1 MLKLTENT
9 FWSSSMDDAFKRA
22 RAYLKDHNL
31 EESDYTLTQI
41 EEHESY
47 GCKLCIKHPKEEVP
61 VSYTEKDLRNFF
73 IAGNYLGKF
82 EQSLVT
88 DPFAKIPFVTYEGFE
103 DYLKLMKNAK
113 TKNLPSNRRFED

>member
-41 EEHESY
+41 EEHESF
-47 GCKLCIKHPKEEVP
+47 GCKLSIKVGVEAPI
-61 VSYTEKDLRNFF
+61 SYTEVELLAIIDHILSDGDIMVSSDFRLDEC
-73 IAGNYLGKF
+73 IS
-82 EQSLVT
+82 E
-88 DPFAKIPFVTYEGFE
+88 
-103 DYLKLMKNAK
+103 YLKSNAK
-113 TKNLPSNRRFED
+113 N